1 MASLSEL
8 ESRLSSP
15 TNTVVTVSVYYDFQL
30 EEETPGEAP
39 SHRKYA
45 ARSRSFRVIANHL
58 ISQLM
63 IVGGLEVPVNK
74 PLPGQPVSGSWF
86 YTQKLFNPPLRAA
99 PPRLISTAGSPSNYS
114 PPSRNPTE
122 GKDRESPLD
131 PVSSRQD
138 VQWFEF

>member
-1 MASLSEL
+1 M
-8 ESRLSSP
+8 
-15 TNTVVTVSVYYDFQL
+15 
-30 EEETPGEAP
+30 AP

-58 ISQLM
+58 IFQLM

-74 PLPGQPVSGSWF
+74 PLPGQPVTGLGF
-86 YTQKLFNPPLRAA
+86 TLR
-99 PPRLISTAGSPSNYS
+99 IFSTLHSPSNYS
-114 PPSRNPTE
+114 LASRNPTE

-138 VQWFEF
+138 VRWFLVLMMSDLGNKTIFYFCQLEAIIPLESG